1 MDNTKKLGEES
12 IIKLLMQFSIPSIV
26 GMLVSALYNVVDRIF
41 IGNSSGPLGLAGIT
55 IGFPI
60 MIIQMAFGGL
70 IGLGATAMV
79 SIRLGQKKKD
89 EAELIMGNAV
99 ILLGIISVIVTTL
112 GLIFMDPILRVFGA
126 SDEVLP
132 YARDY
137 MSIILAGSIF
147 GSTSFGMNNFMRAEG
162 KPAIS
167 MLTMI
172 IGVVLNVLLAPLFI
186 FVFGWGMK
194 GAALA
199 TIVSQAVS
207 ATWIMS
213 HFILGKSTLKL
224 KKENLRL
231 KLDIVAGIFSI
242 GIAPFSMQ
250 VAQCALSAILNLR
263 LKAYGGDIA
272 ISGMGVVNSLM
283 TLVVMPVLGLNQGA
297 QPIIGYNYGA
307 QNYDRVKKVLKIAVI
322 GGTII
327 TTSGF
332 IITRLFPT
340 QLVALFSGD
349 KELISFGSHAIVMFM
364 LFFPVVGFQII
375 GSGYFQAV
383 GKPVKSMILS
393 LSRQVLVL
401 IPALLILPYFFE
413 MNGILAAGPLSDLI
427 SFIITG
433 IWLSFELKYLNRKQ
447 LQKKEQEP
455 VIYNKVSIEES

>member
-1 MDNTKKLGEES
+1 MDNTRRLGEEN
-12 IIKLLMQFSIPSIV
+12 ILKLLMEFSIPSIV

-79 SIRLGQKKKD
+79 SIRLGQKKKE
-89 EAELIMGNAV
+89 EAEVIMGNAV
-99 ILLGIISVIVTTL
+99 ILLGVISVIVTAV
-112 GLIFMDPILRVFGA
+112 GLMFMDPILRVFGA
-126 SDEVLP
+126 SDQVLP

-199 TIVSQAVS
+199 TIISQAVS

-213 HFILGKSTLKL
+213 HFIMGKSTLKI
-224 KKENLRL
+224 KKENMRLRPE
-231 KLDIVAGIFSI
+231 IVKGIFSI

-263 LKAYGGDIA
+263 LGAYGGDIA

-307 QNYDRVKKVLKIAVI
+307 ENYHRVKKVLKSAAI

-332 IITRLFPT
+332 IITHLFPT
-340 QLVALFSGD
+340 QLVSFFSGD
-349 KELISFGSHAIVMFM
+349 KELISFGSHAIVWFLM
-364 LFFPVVGFQII
+364 LFPVVGFQII

-383 GKPVKSMILS
+383 GKPVKSMVLS

-401 IPALLILPYFFE
+401 IPALLILPNFFG

-427 SFIITG
+427 SFIVTG
-433 IWLSFELKYLNRKQ
+433 IWLSIELKYLNRRQ
-447 LQKKEQEP
+447 LQKKEPEP
-455 VIYNKVSIEES
+455 VILNNTPIKES